1 MRCDPSLGLILS
13 ADVVVVGLIALDVLA
28 QELLCMSALR
38 VQIPW
43 HGWSGWLAVGVLT
56 GLSTPLRNH
65 DGKFHGTSVDEWFGT
80 LSRTDDVH

>member
-1 MRCDPSLGLILS
+1 
-13 ADVVVVGLIALDVLA
+13 
-28 QELLCMSALR
+28 MSALR

-65 DGKFHGTSVDEWFGT
+65 DGKFHETSVDEWLGT